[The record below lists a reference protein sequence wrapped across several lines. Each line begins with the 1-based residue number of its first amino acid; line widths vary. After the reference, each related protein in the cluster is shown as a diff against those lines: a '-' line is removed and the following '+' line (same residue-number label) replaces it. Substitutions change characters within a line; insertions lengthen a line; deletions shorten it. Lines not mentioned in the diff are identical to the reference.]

1 MNHKF
6 DSIHNTSFLYITSLI
21 RFTKEI
27 PFASQIKI
35 KKTNYSAAHRAGGRT
50 PGGAVH
56 RRGPP

>member
-21 RFTKEI
+21 RFKKI
-27 PFASQIKI
+27 PFASQKN
-35 KKTNYSAAHRAGGRT
+35 KKRPTAAPCTAPEAARGV
-50 PGGAVH
+50 GAVH